1 MTVWS
6 SIFKHMSILIVILV
20 LLSIF
25 AVVAMQ
31 PAQFAVSR
39 SILIDA
45 ARAEVFPHVNNLR
58 QWENW
63 SPWAKLDPNA
73 KSEFEGA
80 QEGIGALMRWDGNKD
95 VGQGSMEIIE
105 SIPAEF
111 IKFQL
116 IFLKPMAATNYAT
129 FRFDV
134 DNDMTKVTWT
144 MTGHNNFA
152 AKAVGLVMNCD
163 KMIGGY
169 FEQGLA
175 SLKAVAEQQTA

>member
-1 MTVWS
+1 MMTWIVL
-6 SIFKHMSILIVILV
+6 LIVILALALV
-20 LLSIF
+20 
-25 AVVAMQ
+25 AVSMQ
-31 PAQFAVSR
+31 PSQFAVSR

-45 ARAEVFPHVNNLR
+45 ARADVFPHVNNLHK
-58 QWENW
+58 WESW

-80 QEGIGALMRWDGNKD
+80 EEGIGALMRWDGNKD

-116 IFLKPMAATNYAT
+116 VFLKPMAATNYAT

-134 DNDMTKVTWT
+134 ENDMTKVTWT
-144 MTGHNNFA
+144 MTGHNNFVG
-152 AKAVGLVMNCD
+152 KAVGLIMNCD
-163 KMIGGY
+163 KMVGGY
-169 FEQGLA
+169 FEKGLS
-175 SLKAVAEQQTA
+175 SLKAVAEQKSV

>member
-1 MTVWS
+1 M
-6 SIFKHMSILIVILV
+6 ILLITAVLA
-20 LLSIF
+20 LLSIA

-31 PAQFAVSR
+31 PSQFAVTR

-45 ARAEVFPHVNNLR
+45 ARADVFPHVNNLR
-58 QWENW
+58 KWENW
-63 SPWAKLDPNA
+63 SPWAKLDPEA

-80 QEGIGALMRWDGNKD
+80 EEGIGALMRWDGNKD
-95 VGQGSMEIIE
+95 VGQGNMEIIE

-116 IFLKPMAATNYAT
+116 IFLKPMAGTSYAT
-129 FRFDV
+129 FRFDIE
-134 DNDMTKVTWT
+134 NDMTKVSWT

-169 FEQGLA
+169 FEKGLA
-175 SLKAVAEQQTA
+175 QLKAVAEQKSA